1 MYLPLSE
8 DLLYE
13 LAYLNF
19 TEAFE
24 VSGCIA
30 GPSAHLPVPLAVL
43 ALLTDPVDGVEVI
56 VGPHTRDGLL

>member
-8 DLLYE
+8 DLLYK

-24 VSGCIA
+24 VSGCIV
-30 GPSAHLPVPLAVL
+30 GLSAHLPVPLAVL
-43 ALLTDPVDGVEVI
+43 ALLTDPVDGVEVV